1 MKCPWKLGK
10 SFEWLVFIHMVVISL
25 AIYIYLETLTR
36 QDFSLPTP
44 YFPPEKDLIASGC
57 GCRSA
62 SAWREKSNM
71 NTVRQTADEGLTR
84 VESGIGHHVQSRRV
98 TG

>member
-1 MKCPWKLGK
+1 MAVGAGLRLLG
-10 SFEWLVFIHMVVISL
+10 
-25 AIYIYLETLTR
+25 
-36 QDFSLPTP
+36 
-44 YFPPEKDLIASGC
+44 
-57 GCRSA
+57 
-62 SAWREKSNM
+62 EKSNM